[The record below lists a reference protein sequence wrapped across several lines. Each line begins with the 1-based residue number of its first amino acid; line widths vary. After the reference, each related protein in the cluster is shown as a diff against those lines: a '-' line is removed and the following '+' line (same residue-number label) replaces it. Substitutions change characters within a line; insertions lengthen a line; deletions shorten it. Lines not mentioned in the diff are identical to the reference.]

1 MRHSSLFFIVIMCMG
16 LFVTGCKAPGLTKEQ
31 VHMRHADSVHQNMLQ
46 FQDDID
52 SFFLIDRP
60 SRLSPMLVR

>member
-1 MRHSSLFFIVIMCMG
+1 MG
-16 LFVTGCKAPGLTKEQ
+16 LFVTGCKAPGLPKEQ